1 MFDGGTFDMPAPVPS
16 CRRKVPPA
24 GKWKGESMP
33 DDPSKEP
40 SREEKIAALKAKADA
55 LFSEA

>member
-1 MFDGGTFDMPAPVPS
+1 
-16 CRRKVPPA
+16 
-24 GKWKGESMP
+24 MP